1 LACVTIPERWMT
13 DVMERRFPDA
23 PIVFRAI
30 GYVENSFTQ
39 PAPPEAI
46 RSVESRI
53 ILRPDLVEGLEGLG
67 PGDSLLVLFYFHL
80 SEGYSLLQ
88 HPRGDRSRPKRGVFA
103 LRSPRRPNGIGATV
117 VELVA
122 VQDNVLLVRNLDAI
136 DGTPVLDIKPA

>member
-1 LACVTIPERWMT
+1 MEMTPESFDT
-13 DVMERRFPDA
+13 
-23 PIVFRAI
+23 PIIFRAI

-39 PAPPEAI
+39 PAAPEGI

-53 ILRPDLVEGLEGLG
+53 IVRAELAQGLEGLS

-80 SEGYSLLQ
+80 SDGYSLLQ

-117 VELVA
+117 VELVS
-122 VQDNVLLVRNLDAI
+122 VRDNVLLVRNLDAI
-136 DGTPVLDIKPA
+136 HGTPVLDIKPA